1 MEVFSLK
8 GSNGILKVYEDK
20 VVLSRNTVNGIL
32 YQGIKGDR
40 IFFYNNLSGI
50 EYRKPGFWANGYIKF
65 IVAGTIEEEQ
75 KSGFFGISN
84 SKSLKDSNTL
94 VLVYNKEI
102 LKKADKVYEYI
113 LDRINKCIIS
123 NTTQTT
129 TSSADEIMK
138 FKKLLDDGV
147 IIQEEFEKK
156 KKELL

>member
-1 MEVFSLK
+1 MLK
-8 GSNGILKVYEDK
+8 GANGVLKVYEDK
-20 VVLSRNTVNGIL
+20 VVLSRNTINGIL

-50 EYRKPGFWANGYIKF
+50 EYRKLGFWVNGYIKF

-75 KSGFFGISN
+75 KSGFFGIFS
-84 SKSLKDSNTL
+84 SKSLKDSNTI

-102 LKKADKVYEYI
+102 LKKADKTYEYI
-113 LDRINKCIIS
+113 LDRKNRCIIS
-123 NTTQTT
+123 NTTQIT

-138 FKKLLDDGV
+138 FKKLFDDGV
-147 IIQEEFEKK
+147 ITKEEFKKK